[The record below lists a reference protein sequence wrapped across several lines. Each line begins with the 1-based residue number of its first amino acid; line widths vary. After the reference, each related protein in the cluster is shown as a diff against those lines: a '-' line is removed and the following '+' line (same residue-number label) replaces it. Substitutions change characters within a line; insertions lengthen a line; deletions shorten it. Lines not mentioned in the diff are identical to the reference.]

1 MKTTLKAT
9 LVATAI
15 AAFPF
20 ASQAAGLG
28 AINVLSGLG
37 QPLRAEIELQ
47 ATAQEL
53 QSLSARVAPANAF
66 RQTGVTYS
74 PFMTGLQFSVETRGN
89 RSVVRV
95 TGDRPVNEPF
105 MEMLVELNWAG
116 GRLLREYTFLLDP
129 VQLTRPPV
137 AAVPVEAPRAAA
149 PAPRPAAAAPRAAAP
164 SGEYRVRR
172 GDTLRGIAGAHR
184 QSNVTLDQMLVALL
198 RQNPQAFDDGNM
210 NRLRAGAIMTI
221 PDQATASAVELAQ
234 ARREIVAQAADFE
247 AYRSRLSGAVAA
259 RPAPAEPAA
268 TQESAGEIAPR
279 VEAPAVTDAPQD
291 RVEVSGAP
299 VEGAEDSRLARLQAL
314 EEELV
319 AREQSLEE
327 ANERLADLERSIR
340 DLQRLIELR
349 NQSLAQMQQQ
359 LAAGGEVPAELLLP
373 PVQEATA
380 DATETGPATG
390 TPVVEPTPGVVEPL
404 PPVAAEPVPPPE
416 PAAAPPQT
424 IPERAPIAPP
434 AAQPGFLQT
443 LMQDPMLL
451 AGGGGILGLLLLYAG
466 IKRRQRSRNEAEDA
480 VTAAAGDYPSEAHS
494 VFGGKGG
501 QSVDTG
507 SSSVL
512 NTDFSQSGLSS
523 IDADEG
529 VDPVAEA
536 DVYMAYGR
544 DAQAEEILL
553 DALKVDS
560 SRAALYV
567 KLLEIYA
574 QRQSA
579 RQFESV
585 ATEFY
590 AKTGGQ
596 GEDWAKVAQ
605 MGLKLEPQNPLY
617 QSSPEGV
624 DMEDAPETE
633 PGRDFPRA
641 GAASGMLAA
650 GAVGLAAGAAASNAS
665 REGAGVGTD
674 ASLSEV
680 DFTTSSP
687 VAVRPDQDGARVEDS
702 DSKTVD
708 ADAAQSFD
716 GDAGSDDDTV
726 DFTVLDFDLGDD
738 TTKPDELDERSTP
751 AGVDARARA
760 DDASVLDAL
769 GDDQS
774 MQFDLDVSDVSTGA
788 THGDVPGA
796 RSPKAKQAD
805 DTAGS
810 AAGGGL
816 VDDALSEIELP
827 DVQTEMPDDS
837 QALDATVVG
846 NNVRDFMTDDD
857 ATDAASPSASS
868 NDLDA
873 TMLDRDFLRDV
884 QDDASGVDL
893 EQTEFD
899 NDLLDFDFNLD
910 ESADKKPAEKAP
922 PPLDLNGID
931 LDLDLD
937 LGLDGDAASS
947 AGSGDAGAVTGER
960 APNPEL
966 DQEIDTKL
974 DLARAY
980 EEMGDK
986 EGARELID
994 EVMREGS
1001 SVQRE
1006 AAARLLERLG

>member
-53 QSLSARVAPANAF
+53 QSLSARVAPPDAF

-137 AAVPVEAPRAAA
+137 AAAPVEAPRTAA

-164 SGEYRVRR
+164 SGDYRVRR
-172 GDTLRGIAGAHR
+172 GDTLRGIASTHR
-184 QSNVTLDQMLVALL
+184 KPNVTLDQMLVALL
-198 RQNPQAFDDGNM
+198 RQNPQAFDDANM

-221 PDQATASAVELAQ
+221 PDQATASAVEPAQ
-234 ARREIVAQAADFE
+234 ARREILAQAADFE

-268 TQESAGEIAPR
+268 TRESAGEIAAR
-279 VEAPAVTDAPQD
+279 VEAPLVTDAPQD

-299 VEGAEDSRLARLQAL
+299 VEGTDDSRLARLQAL

-319 AREQSLEE
+319 AREKSLEE
-327 ANERLADLERSIR
+327 ANERLGDLERSIR

-373 PVQEATA
+373 PVQETDA
-380 DATETGPATG
+380 DATEAAPVSE
-390 TPVVEPTPGVVEPL
+390 TPVIEPAPPVIEPL

-416 PAAAPPQT
+416 PAAAPQQA
-424 IPERAPIAPP
+424 IPERAPVAPP
-434 AAQPGFLQT
+434 AAQPTFLQT

-451 AGGGGILGLLLLYAG
+451 AGGGGILALLLLYAG
-466 IKRRQRSRNEAEDA
+466 VKRRQRSKDEAEDA

-512 NTDFSQSGLSS
+512 NTDFSQSGLSA

-596 GEDWAKVAQ
+596 GEEWAKVAQ

-617 QSSPEGV
+617 QSSPEAG
-624 DMEDAPETE
+624 DMMDAPETE
-633 PGRDFPRA
+633 PGRDVPQA
-641 GAASGMLAA
+641 GASGGMLAAA
-650 GAVGLAAGAAASNAS
+650 GAVGLAAGSVRSNAS
-665 REGAGVGTD
+665 GADAGTE
-674 ASLSEV
+674 ARLSEL

-687 VAVRPDQDGARVEDS
+687 IPILSDQDGVQVADS
-702 DSKTVD
+702 DSETAD
-708 ADAAQSFD
+708 ADSAQLLQ
-716 GDAGSDDDTV
+716 GDAGPDDTAV

-738 TTKPDELDERSTP
+738 TTKPGEVDQRATQP
-751 AGVDARARA
+751 GVDAVVQA
-760 DDASVLDAL
+760 DDAIVLDAS
-769 GDDQS
+769 GDDKS
-774 MQFDLDVSDVSTGA
+774 LQFDLDVSDASAGA
-788 THGDVPGA
+788 AAGDEPGA
-796 RSPKAKQAD
+796 RSPEAKRAD
-805 DTAGS
+805 DAIGVNF
-810 AAGGGL
+810 G
-816 VDDALSEIELP
+816 DALSEMELP
-827 DVQTEMPDDS
+827 DIQTDMPVDS
-837 QALDATVVG
+837 EAMNATVVG
-846 NNVRDFMTDDD
+846 NVRDFMTDDD
-857 ATDAASPSASS
+857 APDAANPRASGD
-868 NDLDA
+868 DLDA
-873 TMLDRDFLRDV
+873 TMLDDRDFLRGGH
-884 QDDASGVDL
+884 DDASGVDL
-893 EQTEFD
+893 EKTEFD

-910 ESADKKPAEKAP
+910 ESAPKKTVEKAP
-922 PPLDLNGID
+922 PPLDLTGID

-947 AGSGDAGAVTGER
+947 ASGSSNVGAVTGER

-966 DQEIDTKL
+966 EQEIDTKL

-1001 SVQRE
+1001 LAQRE

>member
-20 ASQAAGLG
+20 AGQAAGLG

-53 QSLSARVAPANAF
+53 QSLSARVAPPDAF

-137 AAVPVEAPRAAA
+137 AAAPVEAPRPAA
-149 PAPRPAAAAPRAAAP
+149 PASRPAAAAPRDAAP

-172 GDTLRGIAGAHR
+172 GDTLRAIAGTHR
-184 QSNVTLDQMLVALL
+184 QPNVTLDQMLVALL

-221 PDQATASAVELAQ
+221 PDQATASAVERAQ
-234 ARREIVAQAADFE
+234 ARREILAQAADFE

-259 RPAPAEPAA
+259 RPAPAEPAV

-279 VEAPAVTDAPQD
+279 VEAPAVADAPQD

-299 VEGAEDSRLARLQAL
+299 VDGAEDSRLARLQAL

-319 AREQSLEE
+319 AREKSLEE

-359 LAAGGEVPAELLLP
+359 LTAGGEGQAELLQP
-373 PVQEATA
+373 RVQEAATV
-380 DATETGPATG
+380 ATEAAPVTEAPVDEPA
-390 TPVVEPTPGVVEPL
+390 PGVVEPQ
-404 PPVAAEPVPPPE
+404 PPVAAEPVPSPE
-416 PAAAPPQT
+416 PTAAPPQA
-424 IPERAPIAPP
+424 IPERAPVAPP
-434 AAQPGFLQT
+434 AAQPSFVQT

-451 AGGGGILGLLLLYAG
+451 AGGGGILALLLLYAG
-466 IKRRQRSRNEAEDA
+466 IKRRQRNKSEAEDA

-605 MGLKLEPQNPLY
+605 MGLKLEPNNPLY
-617 QSSPEGV
+617 QSSPEGD
-624 DMEDAPETE
+624 DMADAPETE
-633 PGRDFPRA
+633 PGRDVPRA
-641 GAASGMLAA
+641 GATGGMLAA
-650 GAVGLAAGAAASNAS
+650 GAAGLAAGAVHSGAS
-665 REGAGVGTD
+665 RAGAGTE
-674 ASLSEV
+674 ARLSEL
-680 DFTTSSP
+680 DFTTASP
-687 VAVRPDQDGARVEDS
+687 APVVPDQDGGQAAER
-702 DSKTVD
+702 DSKT
-708 ADAAQSFD
+708 ADAAPAPSLGD
-716 GDAGSDDDTV
+716 DAGADDTPV

-738 TTKPDELDERSTP
+738 TTKSDNFVEPAAQ
-751 AGVDARARA
+751 AGVDAGAQA
-760 DDASVLDAL
+760 DDAMVLDAS
-769 GDDQS
+769 GDDGHL
-774 MQFDLDVSDVSTGA
+774 QFDLDVSDVSTGA
-788 THGDVPGA
+788 APGDERGT
-796 RSPKAKQAD
+796 RSSEVKRAD
-805 DTAGS
+805 DATGS
-810 AAGGGL
+810 ATG
-816 VDDALSEIELP
+816 VDLGDALSEMELP
-827 DVQTEMPDDS
+827 DIQTDMPFDA
-837 QALDATVVG
+837 QALNATVVG
-846 NNVRDFMTDDD
+846 NVRDFMTDDD
-857 ATDAASPSASS
+857 ASDAANPSASGD
-868 NDLDA
+868 DLDA
-873 TMLDRDFLRDV
+873 TMLDRDFLRGG

-893 EQTEFD
+893 KKTEFD
-899 NDLLDFDFNLD
+899 NDLLDFDFSLD
-910 ESADKKPAEKAP
+910 EGAANKPLEKTP
-922 PPLDLNGID
+922 PPLDLTGI
-931 LDLDLD
+931 DLDLD

-947 AGSGDAGAVTGER
+947 PSGSSEAGAVTAER
-960 APNPEL
+960 TPNPEL
-966 DQEIDTKL
+966 EQEIDTKL

-1001 SVQRE
+1001 SAQRE